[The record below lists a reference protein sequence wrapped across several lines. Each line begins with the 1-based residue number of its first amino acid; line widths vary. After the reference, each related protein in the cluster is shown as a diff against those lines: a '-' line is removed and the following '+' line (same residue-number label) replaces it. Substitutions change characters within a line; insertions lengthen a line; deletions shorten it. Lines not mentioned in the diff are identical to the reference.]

1 MSNLKFKKVKFGTLY
16 DGRKVHLYTVSNG
29 SMSFSA
35 IDYGCTIT
43 SILLPAK
50 GGKKV
55 DVLLI
60 DEASMVGKSLYNFI
74 DDAMN
79 RGLVKCIIWV
89 SDKHQLDPVLDEIN
103 PIYNKDIHKYQKN
116 L

>member
-50 GGKKV
+50 GGKKSMFFWAV
-55 DVLLI
+55 QLWKAMLLAAAVLELW
-60 DEASMVGKSLYNFI
+60 
-74 DDAMN
+74 
-79 RGLVKCIIWV
+79 LVALQTE
-89 SDKHQLDPVLDEIN
+89 SAARLFL
-103 PIYNKDIHKYQKN
+103 
-116 L
+116 